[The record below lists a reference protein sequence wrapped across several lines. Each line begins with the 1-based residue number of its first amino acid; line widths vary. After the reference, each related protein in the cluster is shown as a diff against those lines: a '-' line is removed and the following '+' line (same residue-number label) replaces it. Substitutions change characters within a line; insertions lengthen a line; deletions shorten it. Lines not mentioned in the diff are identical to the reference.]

1 MFTHLVTAT
10 RDTAP
15 RTSATDPD
23 VRPWP
28 ALGALCVGFFMILV
42 DMTIVSV
49 ATPAIL
55 ETYAPN
61 GATVNDVIWVTS
73 AYLLAYAVPILI
85 TGRLGDRIGPKRMYL
100 GGLVVFTVA
109 SLWCGLSFALS
120 GSIWMLVAAR
130 VLQGFGAAMVAP
142 QTMAVI
148 TRIFP
153 RESRGSAMSLWGAT
167 AGVATLV
174 GPILGGVL
182 VDAAGWEWIF
192 FVNIPVGI
200 VGFWLAWRL
209 VPTLEVHEH
218 SFDWLGV
225 VLSGV
230 ALLLL
235 VFGIQEGHALDWSP
249 VVIAMIVGGLVV
261 GAVFVW
267 WQSRIKREPLMPL
280 SLFADRNFSLANI
293 AITTVGFVFASMGFP
308 LMLWAQLVRGDS
320 PTQAGLLLA
329 PMAVASILLAPVAG
343 RLTDRVHPRVLAGA
357 GLAVLAVSL
366 VLLASSL
373 GADTPLWQVLG
384 SMALLGV
391 GSSFV
396 WAPLTTTANRNLP
409 LHQAGAGAGIYNANR
424 QIGSVVGAAAV
435 AVLID
440 SRLAAN
446 GLGGGSGPSEAS
458 LGGTLPSV
466 VHEAFSTAMS
476 EAMFLLPAV
485 LVLGVVAVLF
495 FERPQHFGGARH
507 AATSTDTV
515 AKTAATP
522 APQDAAVPAHRA

>member
-1 MFTHLVTAT
+1 
-10 RDTAP
+10 
-15 RTSATDPD
+15 
-23 VRPWP
+23 
-28 ALGALCVGFFMILV
+28 MILV

-55 ETYAPN
+55 ETYAPH

-120 GSIWMLVAAR
+120 TSIWMLVAAR
-130 VLQGFGAAMVAP
+130 VLQGFGAAAVAP

-174 GPILGGVL
+174 GPLLGGVL

-192 FVNIPVGI
+192 FINIPIGVVGL
-200 VGFWLAWRL
+200 WLAWRL
-209 VPTLEVHEH
+209 VPDLGVHEH

-225 VLSGV
+225 ALSGV

-235 VFGIQEGHALDWSP
+235 VFGIQEGHALDWNGTI
-249 VVIAMIVGGLVV
+249 IAMILGGLVV

-267 WQSRIKREPLMPL
+267 WQAKNTREPLMPL
-280 SLFADRNFSLANI
+280 PLFRDRNFSLANVAI
-293 AITTVGFVFASMGFP
+293 ASVGFVFASMGFP

-320 PTQAGLLLA
+320 PTQAGLLFA
-329 PMAVASILLAPVAG
+329 PMAVMSIVLAPLAG
-343 RLTDRVHPRVLAGA
+343 KLTDRVHPRILAGA
-357 GLAVLAVSL
+357 GLAGVAVSL
-366 VLLASSL
+366 VLLASAI
-373 GADTPLWQVLG
+373 GPDTPLWQVLG
-384 SMALLGV
+384 AMALLGI

-409 LHQAGAGAGIYNANR
+409 LHQAGAGSGIYNANR
-424 QIGSVVGAAAV
+424 QVGSVVGAAAI

-446 GLGGGSGPSEAS
+446 GLGGGGGTSEAS
-458 LGGTLPSV
+458 LGGTLPDA
-466 VHEAFSTAMS
+466 VHGAFSTAMS
-476 EAMFLLPAV
+476 QAMFLLPAV
-485 LVLGVVAVLF
+485 LLVGLVAVVF
-495 FERPQHFGGARH
+495 FERPGHFG
-507 AATSTDTV
+507 AAP
-515 AKTAATP
+515 AEP
-522 APQDAAVPAHRA
+522 APPAAH

>member
-1 MFTHLVTAT
+1 MSHAPPGRICAGIDVAGRVFTGTVTLT
-10 RDTAP
+10 RGTTP
-15 RTSATDPD
+15 TTGGE

-55 ETYAPN
+55 ETYAPH
-61 GATVNDVIWVTS
+61 GASVNDVIWVTS

-100 GGLVVFTVA
+100 GGLVVFTLA
-109 SLWCGLSFALS
+109 SLWCGLAFQMSQ
-120 GSIWMLVAAR
+120 SIWMLVAAR
-130 VLQGFGAAMVAP
+130 VLQGFGAAAVAP

-192 FVNIPVGI
+192 FINIPVGI

-209 VPTLEVHEH
+209 VPALEVHEH

-225 VLSGV
+225 ALSGV

-235 VFGIQEGHALDWSP
+235 VFGIQEGHALDWSGT
-249 VVIAMIVGGLVV
+249 VIAMIVAGLVI

-267 WQSRIKREPLMPL
+267 WQSRIRREPLMPL
-280 SLFADRNFSLANI
+280 SLFRDRNFSLANLAI
-293 AITTVGFVFASMGFP
+293 ATVGFVFASMGFP

-329 PMAVASILLAPVAG
+329 PMAVASILLAPLAG
-343 RLTDRVHPRVLAGA
+343 RLTDRVHPRILAGA
-357 GLAVLAVSL
+357 GLTVLALSL
-366 VLLASSL
+366 VLLASAI
-373 GADTPLWQVLG
+373 GPDTPLWQVLG

-424 QIGSVVGAAAV
+424 QIGSVVGAAAI

-446 GLGGGSGPSEAS
+446 GLAGGGPSEAS
-458 LGGTLPSV
+458 LGGTLPAV
-466 VHEAFSTAMS
+466 VHGAFSTAMS
-476 EAMFLLPAV
+476 QAMYALPVV
-485 LVLGVVAVLF
+485 LVVGVAAVLF
-495 FERPQHFGGARH
+495 FERPQHF
-507 AATSTDTV
+507 
-515 AKTAATP
+515 TP
-522 APQDAAVPAHRA
+522 APAAEPAPPAAH

>member
-1 MFTHLVTAT
+1 MTAT
-10 RDTAP
+10 QSTAP
-15 RTSATDPD
+15 TTGTE

-55 ETYAPN
+55 ETYAPH

-100 GGLVVFTVA
+100 MGLVLFTVA
-109 SLWCGLSFALS
+109 SLWCGLAFQLS
-120 GSIWMLVAAR
+120 ASIWMLVAAR

-192 FVNIPVGI
+192 FINIPIGV

-230 ALLLL
+230 ALLLI
-235 VFGIQEGHALDWSP
+235 VFGIQEGHALDWNGTI
-249 VVIAMIVGGLVV
+249 VAMIVGGLLV
-261 GAVFVW
+261 GAAFVW
-267 WQSRIKREPLMPL
+267 WQARNTREPLMPL
-280 SLFADRNFSLANI
+280 SLFRDRNFSLANI
-293 AITTVGFVFASMGFP
+293 AIASVGFVFASMGFP

-329 PMAVASILLAPVAG
+329 PMAVMSIVLAPVAG
-343 RLTDRVHPRVLAGA
+343 KLTDRVHPRILATGGFVVLA
-357 GLAVLAVSL
+357 LSL
-366 VLLASSL
+366 VLLAL
-373 GADTPLWQVLG
+373 AIGPDTPLWQVLG
-384 SMALLGV
+384 AMALLGI
-391 GSSFV
+391 GSSFI

-424 QIGSVVGAAAV
+424 QIGSVVGAAAI

-446 GLGGGSGPSEAS
+446 GLGEGGGPSEAS
-458 LGGTLPSV
+458 LGGTLPDA
-466 VHEAFSTAMS
+466 VHAAFSSAMS
-476 EAMFLLPAV
+476 QAMFALPVVLL
-485 LVLGVVAVLF
+485 LGVAAVLF
-495 FERPQHFGGARH
+495 FERPGHFAGA
-507 AATSTDTV
+507 AAPAEQAESV
-515 AKTAATP
+515 APAA
-522 APQDAAVPAHRA
+522 H

>member
-1 MFTHLVTAT
+1 VTLTQGSAAT
-10 RDTAP
+10 
-15 RTSATDPD
+15 TDSE
-23 VRPWP
+23 VRPWA

-55 ETYAPN
+55 ETYAPH
-61 GATVNDVIWVTS
+61 GASVNDVIWVTS

-109 SLWCGLSFALS
+109 SLWCGLAFEISE
-120 GSIWMLVAAR
+120 SIWMLVAAR
-130 VLQGFGAAMVAP
+130 VLQGFGAAGLAP

-182 VDAAGWEWIF
+182 VDVAGWEWIF
-192 FVNIPVGI
+192 FINIPVG
-200 VGFWLAWRL
+200 VLGFYLAWRL
-209 VPTLEVHEH
+209 VPSLEVHEH

-225 VLSGV
+225 ALSGV

-235 VFGIQEGHALDWSP
+235 VFGIQEGHALDWSAT
-249 VVIAMIVGGLVV
+249 VIAMIVAGLVV

-267 WQSRIKREPLMPL
+267 WQSKIQREPLMPL
-280 SLFADRNFSLANI
+280 SLFRDRNFSLANL

-329 PMAVASILLAPVAG
+329 PMAVMSILLAPVAG
-343 RLTDRVHPRVLAGA
+343 RLTDRVHPRILAGA
-357 GLAVLAVSL
+357 GLTVLAISL
-366 VLLASSL
+366 VLLAASL

-384 SMALLGV
+384 SM
-391 GSSFV
+391 
-396 WAPLTTTANRNLP
+396 APLTTTANRNLP

-424 QIGSVVGAAAV
+424 QIGSVVGAAAI

-446 GLGGGSGPSEAS
+446 GLSGGGPSEAS
-458 LGGTLPSV
+458 LGGTLPSA

-476 EAMFLLPAV
+476 QVMYVLPAV
-485 LVLGVVAVLF
+485 LVLGVLAVLL
-495 FERPQHFGGARH
+495 FERPQHFGASP
-507 AATSTDTV
+507 AAPP
-515 AKTAATP
+515 ATP
-522 APQDAAVPAHRA
+522 PAG

>member
-1 MFTHLVTAT
+1 VAFGPDFGGIDVPARVFTGTVTLT
-10 RDTAP
+10 SGTS
-15 RTSATDPD
+15 RTSSSE

-55 ETYAPN
+55 ETYAPH
-61 GATVNDVIWVTS
+61 GASVNDVIWVTS

-85 TGRLGDRIGPKRMYL
+85 TGRLGDRFGPKRMYL
-100 GGLVVFTVA
+100 GGLVVFTLA
-109 SLWCGLSFALS
+109 SLWCGLAFEMSQ
-120 GSIWMLVAAR
+120 SIWMLVAAR
-130 VLQGFGAAMVAP
+130 VLQGFGAAAVAP

-192 FVNIPVGI
+192 FINIPVGI

-209 VPTLEVHEH
+209 VPALEVHEH
-218 SFDWLGV
+218 TFDWLGV
-225 VLSGV
+225 ALSGI

-235 VFGIQEGHALDWSP
+235 VFGIQEGHALDWSAT
-249 VVIAMIVGGLVV
+249 VIAMIVAGLVV

-267 WQSRIKREPLMPL
+267 WQSRITREPLMPL
-280 SLFADRNFSLANI
+280 SLFRDRNFSLANI
-293 AITTVGFVFASMGFP
+293 AIVTVGFVFASMGFP

-329 PMAVASILLAPVAG
+329 PMAVVSILLAPIAG
-343 RLTDRVHPRVLAGA
+343 RLTDRVHPRILAGIGLTVLA
-357 GLAVLAVSL
+357 LSL
-366 VLLASSL
+366 VLLALSI
-373 GADTPLWQVLG
+373 GPDTPLWQVLG
-384 SMALLGV
+384 SLALLGV

-424 QIGSVVGAAAV
+424 QIGSVVGAAAI

-446 GLGGGSGPSEAS
+446 GLSAGPSEAS
-458 LGGTLPSV
+458 AGGTLPAV
-466 VHEAFSTAMS
+466 VHAPFSSAMS
-476 EAMFLLPAV
+476 EAMYFLPAV
-485 LVLGVVAVLF
+485 LVLGVLAVLL
-495 FERPQHFGGARH
+495 FERPQHFGQAP
-507 AATSTDTV
+507 AADQ
-515 AKTAATP
+515 APPAA
-522 APQDAAVPAHRA
+522 H

>member
-1 MFTHLVTAT
+1 MFTGIVTTTHTPAT
-10 RDTAP
+10 G
-15 RTSATDPD
+15 SD

-85 TGRLGDRIGPKRMYL
+85 TGRLGDRLGPKRMYL
-100 GGLVVFTVA
+100 GGLVVFTLA
-109 SLWCGLSFALS
+109 SLWCGLAFELS
-120 GSIWMLVAAR
+120 ASIWMLVAAR

-182 VDAAGWEWIF
+182 VDLAGWEWIF
-192 FVNIPVGI
+192 FINIPVGV

-218 SFDWLGV
+218 SFDWI
-225 VLSGV
+225 GV
-230 ALLLL
+230 ALSGAALLL
-235 VFGIQEGHALDWSP
+235 IVFGIQEGHEFDWNATIIS
-249 VVIAMIVGGLVV
+249 MIVGGLLV
-261 GAVFVW
+261 GAAFVW
-267 WQSRIKREPLMPL
+267 WQSRMTSEPLMPL
-280 SLFADRNFSLANI
+280 SLFRDRNFSLANLAI
-293 AITTVGFVFASMGFP
+293 ASVGFVFASMGFP

-329 PMAVASILLAPVAG
+329 PMAVMSIVLAPVAG
-343 RLTDRVHPRVLAGA
+343 RLTDRVHPRILAGA
-357 GLAVLAVSL
+357 GLTVLAISL
-366 VLLASSL
+366 VLLASAI
-373 GADTPLWQVLG
+373 GPDTPLWQILG
-384 SMALLGV
+384 AMALLGV

-409 LHQAGAGAGIYNANR
+409 LHQAGAGSGIYNANR
-424 QIGSVVGAAAV
+424 QIGSVVGAAAI

-446 GLGGGSGPSEAS
+446 GLSGGGGTSEAS
-458 LGGTLPSV
+458 LGGTLPDA
-466 VHEAFSTAMS
+466 VHAAFSTAMS
-476 EAMFLLPAV
+476 QAMFLLPAV

-495 FERPQHFGGARH
+495 FERPQHFA
-507 AATSTDTV
+507 S
-515 AKTAATP
+515 
-522 APQDAAVPAHRA
+522 APAVPEAEASTV

>member
-1 MFTHLVTAT
+1 MFTGIVTVT
-10 RDTAP
+10 RGSAPTTDTEI
-15 RTSATDPD
+15 
-23 VRPWP
+23 RPWP

-55 ETYAPN
+55 ETYAPH
-61 GATVNDVIWVTS
+61 GASVNDVIWVTS

-109 SLWCGLSFALS
+109 SLWCGLAFEISD
-120 GSIWMLVAAR
+120 SIWMLVAAR
-130 VLQGFGAAMVAP
+130 VLQGFGAAAVAP

-192 FVNIPVGI
+192 FINIPVGV

-209 VPTLEVHEH
+209 VPSLEVHEH

-225 VLSGV
+225 ALSGV

-235 VFGIQEGHALDWSP
+235 VFGIQEGHELDWSP
-249 VVIAMIVGGLVV
+249 LILTMIVAGLVI
-261 GAVFVW
+261 GAVFIW
-267 WQSRIKREPLMPL
+267 WQARNTREPLMPL
-280 SLFADRNFSLANI
+280 SLFRDRNFSLANI

-329 PMAVASILLAPVAG
+329 PMAVMSIVLAPIAG
-343 RLTDRVHPRVLAGA
+343 RLTDRVHPRILAGA
-357 GLAVLAVSL
+357 GLVVLAISL

-373 GADTPLWQVLG
+373 SADTPLWHVLG

-424 QIGSVVGAAAV
+424 QIGSVVGAAAI

-446 GLGGGSGPSEAS
+446 GLSGGGASEAS
-458 LGGTLPSV
+458 LGGTLPAP
-466 VHEAFSTAMS
+466 VHEAFSTAMGQ
-476 EAMFLLPAV
+476 AMYVLPVV
-485 LVLGVVAVLF
+485 LVLGVVAVLL
-495 FERPQHFGGARH
+495 FERPQHFGGAPTE
-507 AATSTDTV
+507 A
-515 AKTAATP
+515 P
-522 APQDAAVPAHRA
+522 APAAH